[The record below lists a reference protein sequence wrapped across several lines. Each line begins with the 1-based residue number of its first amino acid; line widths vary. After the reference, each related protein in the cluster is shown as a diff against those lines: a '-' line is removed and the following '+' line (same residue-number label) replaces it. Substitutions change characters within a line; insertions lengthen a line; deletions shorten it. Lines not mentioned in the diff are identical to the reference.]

1 MGTQSYDGCKWSGFP
16 QNNQLLGRGRR
27 GFRGCRR
34 RGLLHRLELGPE
46 LRERLVRLGVTL
58 EEIALGGRELHGERL
73 ESRVLEQNLVARE
86 LEQLPVGRRVVDGR
100 EVRVVEDEP
109 ILDPRRS
116 PRGVGRGGRSVG
128 ERGGRSVRELGL
140 LGAEAAP
147 VGVRPPEGVGAAE
160 GHDLLVAEAHAVEDL
175 AQVPLDGRVLRR
187 RRAPRPAEPA
197 PRARL
202 GVGEVALGGALPGAR
217 RVDAAVPHVDDRPA
231 REGDRAGA
239 RHLEYVRVRH
249 AGVRFLHRLEEAHGA
264 GESRV
269 RAVVD
274 LGGEAD
280 GADGA
285 AGRGEGSDVHV
296 VRAGIV
302 PRETDEHRTAVLL
315 PEDGVDH
322 RLGTGQFGL
331 RHGEGGGGGR

>member
-1 MGTQSYDGCKWSGFP
+1 M
-16 QNNQLLGRGRR
+16 
-27 GFRGCRR
+27 
-34 RGLLHRLELGPE
+34 
-46 LRERLVRLGVTL
+46 RLGVTL

-100 EVRVVEDEP
+100 EVRVVKDEP

-140 LGAEAAP
+140 LGSEAAP

-302 PRETDEHRTAVLL
+302 PRETDEHRTAVLV